1 MRKLNLELFIAR
13 RLLKGNG
20 TKAVSVPIV
29 RIALVGIVLGVC
41 VMLISICV
49 ITGFKKEITDKLS
62 GFSEHLNVAAYENNN
77 SFAGNNILAADSL
90 MRDIAALDEVKQAYV
105 YVTKPVIL
113 KSEDEIHGVVL
124 KGVDSLYDA
133 AFFKKYLKEGSVP
146 DYHTPAASNDI
157 LISTSVASLLNV
169 RVGDRISAY
178 FVQEPPRM
186 RVWNIKGVY
195 DTGFKEFDDIFVLC
209 DIRHLQRLNGWSA
222 HQVSGIAI
230 ELNDIKLIN
239 ETAEKVDEILPL
251 EDDNNFYKLT
261 TLRETAPQV
270 FDWLN
275 MLNANVVIIL
285 VLLVIVAGFN
295 MVSGLLILIL
305 DKTSLIGILKALGL
319 KDVSLRRLF
328 LYIAVGLI
336 GRGMLVGNMLA
347 FVLGWLQYQFQIVS
361 LDPEAYYMSTVPIHF
376 NVGYWLLLNVGV
388 LLVSTLMLLVPTMLI
403 SRIKPIKAIRFK

>member
-29 RIALVGIVLGVC
+29 RIALVGIALGVC
-41 VMLISICV
+41 VMLISIFV

-133 AFFKKYLKEGSVP
+133 VFFKKYLKEGSVP

-209 DIRHLQRLNGWSA
+209 DIRHLQRLNGWGA

-230 ELNDIKLIN
+230 ELNDIELTDA
-239 ETAEKVDEILPL
+239 TAEKVDEILPL

-285 VLLVIVAGFN
+285 VLLVVVAGFN

-347 FVLGWLQYQFQIVS
+347 FALGWLQYQFQIVS
-361 LDPEAYYMSTVPIHF
+361 LDPETYYMSTVPIHF